1 MGGNWNVDSAVQ
13 KYYIYF
19 ENIHSAVGR
28 EFLVVISLLHRFFFR
43 LSFYRT
49 VSAGQNTI
57 FIWLNSEV
65 AIERIV
71 TGVVVY
77 GDRRVGCCFPL
88 CGIPRGTK
96 LHRCCTLAYDTD
108 SLLLYYT
115 FLLNLL
121 LKPNTSGGQVLRL
134 LLNTGGVLIRFQ
146 AVSRQMSERH

>member
-1 MGGNWNVDSAVQ
+1 MGRNWNEDSAVQ

-19 ENIHSAVGR
+19 ENVHSAVGR
-28 EFLVVISLLHRFFFR
+28 EFLVMISLLHRFFFR

-49 VSAGQNTI
+49 VSTGQNTI

-71 TGVVVY
+71 TGVVY

-96 LHRCCTLAYDTD
+96 LHRCYTLAWHCTSL
-108 SLLLYYT
+108 SLLHFLTKPAPKTPNLWCSSAALAPKHRYYT
-115 FLLNLL
+115 LWCFN
-121 LKPNTSGGQVLRL
+121 
-134 LLNTGGVLIRFQ
+134 
-146 AVSRQMSERH
+146 